1 MAIKYAKDS
10 NKTGKQTDLT
20 LKVQKPFR
28 FQCMIQHSNEKM
40 FVDVRT
46 HLSILLL
53 QSFTITQL
61 MAAIGRFTQ
70 PERKSPQSSLAIAIP
85 SEARS
90 GGRSRG
96 LSQLL
101 SPPSGKGE
109 SC

>member
-40 FVDVRT
+40 FVNVGT

-53 QSFTITQL
+53 QSFTITRL
-61 MAAIGRFTQ
+61 MAAIASAD
-70 PERKSPQSSLAIAIP
+70 SPNP
-85 SEARS
+85 
-90 GGRSRG
+90 RG
-96 LSQLL
+96 NPLN
-101 SPPSGKGE
+101 PPSP
-109 SC
+109 